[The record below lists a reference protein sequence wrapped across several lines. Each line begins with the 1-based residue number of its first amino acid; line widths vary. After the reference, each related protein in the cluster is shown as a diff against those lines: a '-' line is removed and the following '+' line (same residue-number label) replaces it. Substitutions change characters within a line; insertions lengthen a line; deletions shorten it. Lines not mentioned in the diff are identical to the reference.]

1 MRAMNDRARNGSAAG
16 PSATAPETRTRRGM
30 RGLKRHLQ
38 PLQSESMSPIDLPPM
53 RSGLLAKLNLLTVG
67 LTALTAL
74 VLSVYYLWQ
83 QGDAESRELEQRGR
97 TVLAVLAE
105 LAEFGVY
112 TSDRASVEQALSA
125 LATDRDVAYAIV
137 LDPKM
142 RPIAERRFGAELG
155 SEAIPPIP
163 AATAPP
169 KTGEAVRL
177 APEIGGR
184 RYLELVAPVGAT
196 PSPTAR
202 AIGVAAAEGAPRP
215 AGVAGAPIGYVR
227 LGMSYGRQRGTMMAQ
242 ALGTLTVVL
251 LLTVV
256 AVIASLLVTRRLVAP
271 MRRLMRAARAVGSG
285 RLDVYVPPSSS
296 DELGILTHTFNH
308 MTQRLAE
315 SQSEVANYQRT
326 LEDKVAQRTKELE
339 VATAHAYKLAQHDIL
354 TGLPNRS
361 LLNQRLKQIFA
372 QAQRSGLQVACLF
385 LDFDHFKR
393 INDTLGHDAG
403 DQLLQAIAQRLTSAV
418 RESDTV
424 ARLGGDEF
432 VVILPG
438 LDPAHATFEVMT
450 VLQRVR
456 DSFHAPF
463 RLADQTPTLTCS
475 VGVSVYPLDAVD
487 PVTLIKQ
494 ADTAMYAAKEA
505 GRNGYRFYTADM
517 NARVQQ
523 RLQLETDMRRGM
535 MDDEFFL
542 VYQPQIDLRSGRAC
556 GVEAL
561 LRWRDPHRGIVA
573 PAEFIP
579 IAEESGMIQALGARV
594 LRDACRQV
602 AQWHQQGMML
612 RLSVN
617 LSVQQLQHES
627 WLAVVEEVLA
637 STALPPHYLDLEITE
652 SVIITHPD
660 RAVATLVKL
669 KQMGV
674 SITVDDFGTGY
685 SSLSYL
691 ARLPIQGV
699 KIDQRFVRGLE
710 QNRNDEA
717 ITQAIV
723 ALSHSLGLRVIAEG
737 VETAA
742 QLDYLKRHGCEEAQ
756 GYLIAR
762 PLEEAEL
769 RDWWRTTEA
778 RQVAVAPQADLWD
791 GAA

>member
-1 MRAMNDRARNGSAAG
+1 MNDRSALPG
-16 PSATAPETRTRRGM
+16 TAPMDVVSDPNPRKRMRRL
-30 RGLKRHLQ
+30 RKHLL
-38 PLQSESMSPIDLPPM
+38 PLQSESISPIDLPAI
-53 RSGLLAKLNLLTVG
+53 RTGVLTKLNALTVG
-67 LTALTAL
+67 LIALTGIAI
-74 VLSVYYLWQ
+74 SAYYFWQ
-83 QGDAESRELEQRGR
+83 QWDNEGRELRQRGR
-97 TVLAVLAE
+97 TIAAVLAE
-105 LAEFGVY
+105 QSEFGVY
-112 TSDRASVEQALSA
+112 TSDRAAVEQMLEG
-125 LATDRDVAYAIV
+125 LANDRDVAWAIV
-137 LDPKM
+137 LDRKLV
-142 RPIAERRFGAELG
+142 PIAERQFAAALG
-155 SEAIPPIP
+155 GNPLPALPP
-163 AATAPP
+163 AAGVPLPGQMLEFEPT
-169 KTGEAVRL
+169 
-177 APEIGGR
+177 IGNR
-184 RYLELVAPVGAT
+184 RYLEIVAPVGHAQ
-196 PSPTAR
+196 SPVTR
-202 AIGVAAAEGAPRP
+202 AIADAAAETAAR
-215 AGVAGAPIGYVR
+215 AGNGDHAPIGFLR
-227 LGMSYGRQRGTMMAQ
+227 LGISFQRQREEMAAQ

-271 MRRLMRAARAVGSG
+271 MRRLMRAARAVGAG
-285 RLDVYVPPSSS
+285 RLDVYVPASTA
-296 DELGILTHTFNH
+296 DELGLLTHTFNH
-308 MTQRLAE
+308 MTQRLSE
-315 SQSEVANYQRT
+315 SQAEVANYQRT

-361 LLNQRLKQIFA
+361 LLNTRLRQIFA

-403 DQLLQAIAQRLTSAV
+403 DQLLQSIAQRLTSAV

-438 LDPAHATFEVMT
+438 LDPAHATFEIMT

-456 DSFHAPF
+456 DSFQAPF

-475 VGVSVYPLDAVD
+475 IGVSVYPLDAVD

-494 ADTAMYAAKEA
+494 ADTAMYASKEA
-505 GRNGYRFYTADM
+505 GRNAYRFYTADM

-523 RLQLETDMRRGM
+523 RLQLETDMRRGL

-561 LRWRDPHRGIVA
+561 LRWRDPQRGVVS
-573 PAEFIP
+573 PSEFIP

-602 AQWHQQGMML
+602 MQWHRQNMLL

-627 WLAVVEEVLA
+627 WLSVVEEALS
-637 STALPPHYLDLEITE
+637 STGLPPHYLDLEITE

-660 RAVATLVKL
+660 RAVATLVRL

-699 KIDQRFVRGLE
+699 KIDQRFVHGLE

-717 ITQAIV
+717 ITQAII

-756 GYLIAR
+756 GFLIAR
-762 PLEEAEL
+762 PLEEPEL
-769 RDWWRTTEA
+769 RNWFLSTEA
-778 RQVAVAPQADLWD
+778 QKTAVAPQPDLWT
-791 GAA
+791 GSG

>member
-1 MRAMNDRARNGSAAG
+1 MNERARAGTGPIEIAAD
-16 PSATAPETRTRRGM
+16 SQLRRGM
-30 RGLKRHLQ
+30 RRFKRHLH

-74 VLSVYYLWQ
+74 VLSGYYLWQ
-83 QGDAESRELEQRGR
+83 QWEGESRELKQRAQ
-97 TVLAVLAE
+97 TVLAVLAD
-105 LAEFGVY
+105 LTEFGVY
-112 TSDRASVEQALSA
+112 TSDRASVEQALA
-125 LATDRDVAYAIV
+125 GLASDPDVAYAIV
-137 LDPKM
+137 LDPRM
-142 RPIAERRFGAELG
+142 QPVAERRFGAAPVG
-155 SEAIPPIP
+155 AQIPPLP
-163 AATAPP
+163 AGIAALQA
-169 KTGEAVRL
+169 GEVREL
-177 APEIGGR
+177 APVIGGR
-184 RYLELVAPVGAT
+184 RFLELMAPIGAA
-196 PSPTAR
+196 PSSTAR
-202 AIGVAAAEGAPRP
+202 AIGDAAAEGAARP
-215 AGVAGAPIGYVR
+215 TGIESGAIGYVR
-227 LGMSYGRQRGTMMAQ
+227 LGMSYARQRDAMLAQ

-256 AVIASLLVTRRLVAP
+256 AVIASLLLTRRLVAP
-271 MRRLMRAARAVGSG
+271 MRRLMRAARAVGAG

-315 SQSEVANYQRT
+315 SQGEVANYQRT

-403 DQLLQAIAQRLTSAV
+403 DQLLQAIAQRLTGAV

-456 DSFHAPF
+456 ESFQAPF

-475 VGVSVYPLDAVD
+475 IGVSVYPLDAVD

-505 GRNGYRFYTADM
+505 GRNSYRFYTADM

-523 RLQLETDMRRGM
+523 RLQLETDMRRGL

-561 LRWRDPHRGIVA
+561 VRWRDPQRGIVS
-573 PAEFIP
+573 PSEFIP

-602 AQWHQQGMML
+602 AQWHRQGMML

-627 WLAVVEEVLA
+627 WLAIVAEALE
-637 STALPPHYLDLEITE
+637 STALPAHYLDLEITE
-652 SVIITHPD
+652 SVIITHPE

-717 ITQAIV
+717 ITQAII

-756 GYLIAR
+756 GFLIAR
-762 PLEEAEL
+762 PLEEPEL
-769 RDWWRTTEA
+769 RNWWRTTEA
-778 RQVAVAPQADLWD
+778 EQTAAAPQADLWN

>member
-1 MRAMNDRARNGSAAG
+1 MSERARAGAG
-16 PSATAPETRTRRGM
+16 PIEIAADSQLRRGM
-30 RGLKRHLQ
+30 RRFKRHLH

-74 VLSVYYLWQ
+74 VLSGYYLWQ
-83 QGDAESRELEQRGR
+83 QWQGESRELKQRAE
-97 TVLAVLAE
+97 TVLAVLAD
-105 LAEFGVY
+105 LTEFGVY
-112 TSDRASVEQALSA
+112 TSDRASVEQALA
-125 LATDRDVAYAIV
+125 GLASDPDVAYAIV
-137 LDPKM
+137 LDPRM
-142 RPIAERRFGAELG
+142 RPIAERRFGAAPGGEQ
-155 SEAIPPIP
+155 IPPLPDGIV
-163 AATAPP
+163 APQ
-169 KTGEAVRL
+169 TGEAREL
-177 APEIGGR
+177 APVIGGR
-184 RYLELVAPVGAT
+184 RFLELIAPIGAAPT
-196 PSPTAR
+196 GTAR
-202 AIGVAAAEGAPRP
+202 AIGDAAAEGVARP
-215 AGVAGAPIGYVR
+215 TGIEQGPIGYVR
-227 LGMSYGRQRGTMMAQ
+227 LGMSYARQRDAMLAQ

-256 AVIASLLVTRRLVAP
+256 AVIASLLLTRKLVAP
-271 MRRLMRAARAVGSG
+271 MRRLMRAARAVGAG

-315 SQSEVANYQRT
+315 SQGEVANYQRT

-361 LLNQRLKQIFA
+361 LLSQRLKQIFA

-403 DQLLQAIAQRLTSAV
+403 DQLLQAIAQRLTGAV

-456 DSFHAPF
+456 ESFQAPF

-475 VGVSVYPLDAVD
+475 IGVSVYPLDAVD

-523 RLQLETDMRRGM
+523 RLQLETDMRRGL

-561 LRWRDPHRGIVA
+561 VRWRDPQRGIVS
-573 PAEFIP
+573 PSEFIP

-602 AQWHQQGMML
+602 AQWHRQGMML

-627 WLAVVEEVLA
+627 WLAIVAEALE
-637 STALPPHYLDLEITE
+637 STALPAHYLDLEITE
-652 SVIITHPD
+652 SVIITHPE

-717 ITQAIV
+717 ITQAII

-756 GYLIAR
+756 GFLIAR
-762 PLEEAEL
+762 PLEEPEL
-769 RDWWRTTEA
+769 RNWWRTTEA
-778 RQVAVAPQADLWD
+778 EQTAAAPQADLWN
-791 GAA
+791 GAT

>member
-1 MRAMNDRARNGSAAG
+1 MRRLR
-16 PSATAPETRTRRGM
+16 
-30 RGLKRHLQ
+30 KHLL
-38 PLQSESMSPIDLPPM
+38 PLQSESISPIDLPSV
-53 RSGLLAKLNLLTVG
+53 RTGLLTKLNSLTVG
-67 LTALTAL
+67 LIALTGLAI
-74 VLSVYYLWQ
+74 SAYYFWQ
-83 QGDAESRELEQRGR
+83 QWSNEGSDLRHRGR
-97 TVLAVLAE
+97 AIAAVFAE
-105 LAEFGVY
+105 QSEFGVY
-112 TSDRASVEQALSA
+112 TSDRASLDPMVES
-125 LATDRDVAYAIV
+125 LANDRDVAYVIV
-137 LDPKM
+137 LDRKLST
-142 RPIAERRFGAELG
+142 ILERRFSRSLG
-155 SEAIPPIP
+155 NEPIP
-163 AATAPP
+163 ALPASLGVPQPGRMLELEPTIA
-169 KTGEAVRL
+169 
-177 APEIGGR
+177 GR
-184 RYLELVAPVGAT
+184 RYLELVAPIGQPQSVNSRAIADASAET
-196 PSPTAR
+196 NAR
-202 AIGVAAAEGAPRP
+202 AQP
-215 AGVAGAPIGYVR
+215 ADASPIGYLR
-227 LGMSYGRQRGTMMAQ
+227 LGVSFERQREEMAAQ

-271 MRRLMRAARAVGSG
+271 MRRLMRAARAVGAG
-285 RLDVYVPPSSS
+285 RLDVYVPASTA
-296 DELGILTHTFNH
+296 DELGLLTHTFNH
-308 MTQRLAE
+308 MTQRLSE
-315 SQSEVANYQRT
+315 SQAEVANYQRT
-326 LEDKVAQRTKELE
+326 LEEKVAKRTKELE

-361 LLNQRLKQIFA
+361 LLNARLRQIFA
-372 QAQRSGLQVACLF
+372 QAQRGGLQVACIF

-403 DQLLQAIAQRLTSAV
+403 DQLLQSIAQRLTSAV

-438 LDPAHATFEVMT
+438 LDPAHATFEIMT

-456 DSFHAPF
+456 DSFQAPF

-475 VGVSVYPLDAVD
+475 LGVSVYPLDAVD
-487 PVTLIKQ
+487 PVTMIKQ

-505 GRNGYRFYTADM
+505 GRNAYRFYTSDM

-523 RLQLETDMRRGM
+523 RLQLETDMRRGL

-561 LRWRDPHRGIVA
+561 LRWRDPQRGVVS
-573 PAEFIP
+573 PSEFIP

-602 AQWHQQGMML
+602 MQWHKQNMLL

-617 LSVQQLQHES
+617 LSVQQLQHDS
-627 WLAVVEEVLA
+627 WLSVIEEALS
-637 STALPPHYLDLEITE
+637 STNLPAHYLDLEITE
-652 SVIITHPD
+652 SVIITHPE
-660 RAVATLVKL
+660 RAVATLMRM

-674 SITVDDFGTGY
+674 SITIDDFGTGY

-717 ITQAIV
+717 ITQAII

-756 GYLIAR
+756 GFYIAR
-762 PLEEAEL
+762 PLEEPEL
-769 RDWWRTTEA
+769 RNWWRTTEA
-778 RQVAVAPQADLWD
+778 QQTASTPQPDLWM
-791 GAA
+791 GG